1 VPEDLISL
9 SPGDTAW
16 LLVSSA
22 LVLLMTPGLAFFYGG
37 LNRSKSVLN
46 MIMMSFS
53 AIGLIS
59 ILWLFYGFAF
69 AFGANGDDW
78 SLSKFI
84 GDPTGLLGTND
95 LTTSWAFNPF
105 PATPIPTYVIMAFQM
120 MFAIITVALI
130 SGGIADRAKFIG
142 WLIFAAA
149 WFTLAYVPIAHMV
162 WGGGL
167 IGGTWGALDFAGG
180 SAVHINAGAAALALA
195 IVLGRRVG
203 WPQAA
208 FKPHNVPF
216 VALGAGLLWFGW
228 FGFNAGSELTADG
241 ITALAFLNTQIATA
255 AAMLGWIIV
264 EWIKNGKPTLVGA
277 SSGAV
282 AGLVAIT
289 PACAYILPAPAAL
302 LGVIAG
308 AVCCLAV
315 GLKYLFKVDDSLDV
329 FGIHFVGGWIGC
341 LFIGFFGTAAANA
354 VSTSDPAEEPWGYV
368 IREGLFY
375 GGGADQLLAQVQ
387 GAALV
392 SVWSFVVALVVGF
405 ILKIVGLFK
414 VKDEHQDEF
423 DTHQQHKES
432 AYESF
437 TPSETAGAGAH
448 AVPSGV

>member
-1 VPEDLISL
+1 MPEPLEL
-9 SPGDTAW
+9 SSGDTAW

-53 AIGLIS
+53 SIGLIS
-59 ILWLFYGFAF
+59 ILWLLYGFAL
-69 AFGANGDDW
+69 AFGPNEGGPITNI
-78 SLSKFI
+78 L
-84 GDPTGLLGTND
+84 GDPQFYWGWKDLSSQAVEGSDPTVYTNM
-95 LTTSWAFNPF
+95 AFPPF
-105 PATPIPTYVIMAFQM
+105 PATPIPVYVIMAFQM

-142 WLIFAAA
+142 WILFAAG

-162 WGGGL
+162 WGLGL
-167 IGGTWGALDFAGG
+167 IGGEIGALDFAGG
-180 SAVHINAGAAALALA
+180 TAVHINAGAAALALA

-203 WPQAA
+203 WPQAS

-241 ITALAFLNTQIATA
+241 WTAVAFINTQVATA
-255 AAMLGWIIV
+255 AALLGWIIV

-289 PACAYILPAPAAL
+289 PACAYIQPIWAVV
-302 LGVIAG
+302 LGLVAG
-308 AVCCLAV
+308 AACCLAV
-315 GLKYLFKVDDSLDV
+315 SLKYLFKVDDSLDV
-329 FGIHFVGGWIGC
+329 FGIHFVGGWIGT
-341 LFIGFFGTAAANA
+341 LWIGLVGIAGPGGDALGIFN
-354 VSTSDPAEEPWGYV
+354 
-368 IREGLFY
+368 
-375 GGGADQLLAQVQ
+375 GGGTDQLVKQAE
-387 GAALV
+387 AAGIV
-392 SVWSFVVALVVGF
+392 SAWSFVVALVIGF
-405 ILKIVGLFK
+405 ILKILGLFR
-414 VKDEHQDEF
+414 VHEDHETAGI
-423 DTHQQHKES
+423 DTHQHQES

-437 TPSETAGAGAH
+437 TPSESAAAGAH
-448 AVPSGV
+448 AASGV